1 MTLQGFEIKKANRV
15 TKVHQA
21 KALKGFSLVE
31 IVVATVIVSV
41 LLTPLYFLFSSS
53 RRMNYTA
60 KNLALASACASSLLS
75 ALKDNKIPDTTPDSS
90 YLDTELNGLIS
101 LESLSVS
108 KCSSD
113 FVRKVEFRDMQ
124 TDLTENLPH
133 YHVLVNVVW
142 ESQATKEEKV
152 FSLDTLVQK
161 K

>member
-1 MTLQGFEIKKANRV
+1 
-15 TKVHQA
+15 
-21 KALKGFSLVE
+21 
-31 IVVATVIVSV
+31 
-41 LLTPLYFLFSSS
+41 
-53 RRMNYTA
+53 MNYTA

-75 ALKDNKIPDTTPDSS
+75 ALKDSKIPETTPDST
-90 YLDTELNGLIS
+90 YLDSELGGLIS

-142 ESQATKEEKV
+142 ESRATKEEKV